1 MIGTQSG
8 NSCASFPKLFLM
20 IGETRQTKALYREY
34 YGYFTDGEDVSFGN
48 ENINLKCK
56 DFNSEIETNYLQFSN
71 EDKEIFSS
79 NNHCFYYYEQS
90 VDDNKIVASKEKCEE
105 GKFTKYATVAN
116 LRCAYVDISFN
127 SKNGNSKNYKT
138 CFPFLSEDIKSGKL
152 NEFTKYNLDEIFTK
166 EFPGESDI
174 NYTIK
179 ITAGD
184 DVSAIYNTETG
195 KMIDEN
201 AHEDE
206 HGSGYSYSYIITIP
220 KFLIILFL
228 IIF

>member
-1 MIGTQSG
+1 M
-8 NSCASFPKLFLM
+8 
-20 IGETRQTKALYREY
+20 
-34 YGYFTDGEDVSFGN
+34 
-48 ENINLKCK
+48 
-56 DFNSEIETNYLQFSN
+56 
-71 EDKEIFSS
+71 
-79 NNHCFYYYEQS
+79 
-90 VDDNKIVASKEKCEE
+90 
-105 GKFTKYATVAN
+105 
-116 LRCAYVDISFN
+116 RCAYVDISFN

-184 DVSAIYNTETG
+184 DVSATYNTETG

-228 IIF
+228 IFF